1 MHIYASLFVL
11 SSTVLFV
18 QAEQTPE
25 ELQWSKEACNDSGY
39 QDQFDYCATLEFC
52 EGDGGAFMSSGVDDL
67 GFFGYDGLGY
77 NYGDDKNYG
86 NDDRGYGYDD
96 KNYGYDDGQNYGNET
111 DQYSSYGNDNDI
123 NTSYSSGMDMPNTVE
138 TANVSKKTLSEG
150 NYGWRIGGS
159 STCFTPG
166 PTIRMSRGSRYGIFL
181 RNSATEATNLHT
193 HGLHVQ
199 GHGNADDVTRSVSP
213 GDTAIYNITIP
224 KYHMG
229 GTYFYHSHHHGS
241 ARKQVGGGAYGML
254 IVDDGNDLGTTDT
267 NVIDFLNNE
276 RLLILDNV
284 RGADQ
289 ISANGFGQETFIFND
304 SEWYRM
310 RILFVNTDQYVS
322 GAYMNFKDGEGDSSV
337 KCDVHAIAHD
347 GIFRFRVP
355 AKKSETNQFYLSSST
370 RLDIAIKCQGEGSSD
385 VEVDGQW
392 VATIKMQDPSV
403 ISEISAS
410 KPNATPFVDGIH
422 EWNSKRPSYL
432 RDLLSLTPHDIMTLD
447 VYETSINE
455 ISYNKD
461 TPLCNQRGKDF
472 TYGTV
477 NEWTVTG
484 TKSGHPLHVHMYPM
498 QIASNGCGEEH
509 DIGEFYDTVEVMN
522 GFGVESSE
530 ECKVRLHF
538 INIAGHTLM
547 HCHIL
552 QHGDQ
557 GAMAFFN
564 VVGGPIQPS
573 KPRVLQCADGSINGC
588 DIEQKLAN
596 CIPYNEDDE
605 NQYYGDDMMNSNMNS
620 KSDMTE
626 NYYQDDITLPE
637 TIISEELSEDDI
649 FDMNLIGKENDID
662 PSSSTITE
670 IISPSDKTVLE
681 KADTKIESEINE
693 SMNTSKTI
701 SPSKN
706 IPIINTGTKIEE
718 TQVKN
723 EMNLTNI
730 SYEKDA
736 SEKLGDLVE
745 VSTIEN
751 STINI
756 SKEEQSQKVD
766 SNNSFPTLNLDDREN
781 ITSEGVKSEHKSI
794 DNEANSNTNEV
805 DVSSKQTEAIYVSN
819 AEEAQSSSFVTIAVT
834 SAIIA
839 VVTVIFAILYVYKR
853 RNKSLKDL
861 KNINPSEISCDN
873 THDEEN
879 LKDLIL

>member
-509 DIGEFYDTVEVMN
+509 DIGEFYDTVEVKN
-522 GFGVESSE
+522 GFGIESSE

-573 KPRVLQCADGSINGC
+573 TPRVLKCADGSLNGC
-588 DIEQKLAN
+588 DIEQKLAK
-596 CIPYNEDDE
+596 CIPYNDDDEKQYEDDI
-605 NQYYGDDMMNSNMNS
+605 SP
-620 KSDMTE
+620 
-626 NYYQDDITLPE
+626 PE
-637 TIISEELSEDDI
+637 TTITEELSEDDI
-649 FDMNLIGKENDID
+649 FDMNLIGKGNDID
-662 PSSSTITE
+662 SSTYNSLEDIETLIPSNNTLPKLTGINIEDTEEEGDYEMDNIINSTTYFPKNKEYSTYEKVSYSDSSDEHLEMILEKIYDTINTSSSTN
-670 IISPSDKTVLE
+670 
-681 KADTKIESEINE
+681 KI
-693 SMNTSKTI
+693 
-701 SPSKN
+701 
-706 IPIINTGTKIEE
+706 IEE
-718 TQVKN
+718 TDTSKKVSLSNLRGTKKLLCKN
-723 EMNLTNI
+723 C
-730 SYEKDA
+730 
-736 SEKLGDLVE
+736 
-745 VSTIEN
+745 
-751 STINI
+751 
-756 SKEEQSQKVD
+756 SQ
-766 SNNSFPTLNLDDREN
+766 
-781 ITSEGVKSEHKSI
+781 
-794 DNEANSNTNEV
+794 
-805 DVSSKQTEAIYVSN
+805 
-819 AEEAQSSSFVTIAVT
+819 
-834 SAIIA
+834 
-839 VVTVIFAILYVYKR
+839 
-853 RNKSLKDL
+853 
-861 KNINPSEISCDN
+861 
-873 THDEEN
+873 
-879 LKDLIL
+879 